1 MIETLRQIKK
11 EDIYFFY
18 ELANDPEVRKNSFSV
33 RPILWEEHEKWFYK
47 KLQAGGVYLYLIDE
61 TPVGQIRFDIEEKT
75 ARISYTVAAAY
86 RGKGYGSKM
95 LRLAEQRFQEDY
107 PQITQL
113 TAQVK
118 VENEASQKIFI
129 KNGFM
134 PVYIEYV
141 KMSKNGNWGGGLT
154 SNE

>member
-107 PQITQL
+107 PQITQPVSYTHLDVYKRQGGFGVAYGHGVFRYGADPL
-113 TAQVK
+113 TAARRYALV
-118 VENEASQKIFI
+118 
-129 KNGFM
+129 
-134 PVYIEYV
+134 
-141 KMSKNGNWGGGLT
+141 
-154 SNE
+154 